1 MRWSGAWGEAIRVFG
16 ASGGFFIRHYP
27 IVFAFGAVASV
38 QRFLAV
44 GGDERHAW
52 AGGVGGEVVTAA
64 VRVLFLAW
72 AIRRAFA
79 DTDVPW
85 SEVGARLGR
94 FVDGRTGVLLASAAL
109 LVALTI
115 VAKVIPDAIGASLD
129 ASAQATY
136 QSWELAI
143 KNVTVIP
150 FTMVWLTMLARH
162 AATVPATAAVTAG

>member
-1 MRWSGAWGEAIRVFG
+1 MRWSGAWSEAIGIFG
-16 ASGGFFIRHYP
+16 TAGGFFVRHYP

-44 GGDERHAW
+44 GGGERFAW
-52 AGGVGGEVVTAA
+52 AGGVGGEVVTAG
-64 VRVLFLAW
+64 VRVLFLVW
-72 AIRRAFA
+72 VIRRAFA

-85 SEVGARLGR
+85 SEVGARLSR

-115 VAKVIPDAIGASLD
+115 VAKVIPDAIGTGLD
-129 ASAQATY
+129 TSARATY

-162 AATVPATAAVTAG
+162 ALTVPVPTAVPAG